1 MEYMLGQ
8 NIIQWANIEYKITA
22 SAHVPP
28 DFCRHISRTIE
39 DTPQNVRTR
48 DLDNI
53 DPSDFSKNCIN
64 SLLGLWSKP
73 KHHKTAVETVTYTED
88 LQRSGPILKRAVEG
102 HPTLHDYIF
111 ETELK
116 TNTSMRPIH
125 QVCLDM
131 EHVYLAMA
139 YRLAKNTASR
149 AISVPLLRT
158 LWSATLRQPSARSW
172 KRQPRQ

>member
-1 MEYMLGQ
+1 MGINMGGDGYSYGMSGLQMNTLKE
-8 NIIQWANIEYKITA
+8 ITLQGWTSSLELPMA
-22 SAHVPP
+22 
-28 DFCRHISRTIE
+28 
-39 DTPQNVRTR
+39 
-48 DLDNI
+48 
-53 DPSDFSKNCIN
+53 KNYIN
-64 SLLGLWSKP
+64 SLLGLWRKP
-73 KHHKTAVETVTYTED
+73 KYHATAVRTATYTED
-88 LQRSGPILKRAVEG
+88 LQRSGPVLKRAVEG

-131 EHVYLAMA
+131 EHVYLPMA

-149 AISVPLLRT
+149 AISVPSLRT